1 MHGLKVMTKSISAL
15 FHPSFCPIL
24 QQKSTP
30 RTHFKAKLSDSNG
43 KLCIFTFSTAT
54 CFQNFI
60 LMKKRCCCAKTLKSV
75 LICPKCW
82 KVRICLKNPSEM
94 PLKIVFFQILS
105 ASYSIY
111 HILRKPRS
119 SEFFISA
126 PISCKICAKT
136 AFWKKLQKDEN
147 RLLQQWLQK
156 LPLSAAVIELTK
168 RWTCCYKKLIKFTA
182 ASCCW
187 FHKTISLHQ
196 SQHSWYNSYHANKC
210 VEVEHGKKSL
220 DYRSIMKIV
229 NQCETTHR

>member
-60 LMKKRCCCAKTLKSV
+60 LMKKRCCCSKTLKSV

-94 PLKIVFFQILS
+94 PLKIDFFQILS
-105 ASYSIY
+105 ASYSIS

-119 SEFFISA
+119 SEFFIYA
-126 PISCKICAKT
+126 PISCNTCAKT
-136 AFWKKLQKDEN
+136 AFWKKLQKKQEQAATAIAAETATFRSCYWIDKKMN
-147 RLLQQWLQK
+147 MLLQETNKIYCCK
-156 LPLSAAVIELTK
+156 LL
-168 RWTCCYKKLIKFTA
+168 LIP
-182 ASCCW
+182 
-187 FHKTISLHQ
+187 
-196 SQHSWYNSYHANKC
+196 
-210 VEVEHGKKSL
+210 
-220 DYRSIMKIV
+220 
-229 NQCETTHR
+229 